1 MKKYLMI
8 NLECIG
14 LQIIFAIVSIVLQ
27 NDVISPKLTS
37 FFTAW
42 LFLWAVHSTFWQLGN
57 KERKSIAIIN
67 NNLGLD
73 DTPIK
78 QNRLK
83 GIFVAAPFFVFN
95 VLFLVFTCLI
105 NNDIVVTIQSLLQL
119 PFAGFLPLVGDEL
132 GISYFKPR
140 FIVCLVMYI
149 PCITAYFSGSFN
161 FSLTEKYLPKLIYKS
176 KEEKK

>member
-73 DTPIK
+73 DTPFE
-78 QNRLK
+78 
-83 GIFVAAPFFVFN
+83 GDFCSCTVFC
-95 VLFLVFTCLI
+95 F
-105 NNDIVVTIQSLLQL
+105 
-119 PFAGFLPLVGDEL
+119 
-132 GISYFKPR
+132 
-140 FIVCLVMYI
+140 
-149 PCITAYFSGSFN
+149 
-161 FSLTEKYLPKLIYKS
+161 
-176 KEEKK
+176 